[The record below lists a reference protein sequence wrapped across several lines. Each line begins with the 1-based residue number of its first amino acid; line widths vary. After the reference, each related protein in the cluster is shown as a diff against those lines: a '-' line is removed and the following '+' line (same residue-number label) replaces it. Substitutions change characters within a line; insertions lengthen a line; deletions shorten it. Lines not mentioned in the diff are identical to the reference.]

1 MHIVN
6 RPNDMKFFF
15 GKFDQVVIWYLID
28 MHRTYRVFF
37 LLLHVYGWNGFFLI
51 ENPIYKIF
59 YTNQGGRSGLW
70 WLGKIRHHYAG
81 NLFLFP
87 LIFSRF
93 FFNILYYYLTHTQ
106 LHYPFDLM
114 DHRVFSVF
122 FGLWNPCQNL
132 WNPFKKW
139 NPKISEP

>member
-15 GKFDQVVIWYLID
+15 DKFDQVVIWYLID

-81 NLFLFP
+81 NLLIFP
-87 LIFSRF
+87 LIFLTIFSLYF
-93 FFNILYYYLTHTQ
+93 FYFIYIIKCIYHTIHLNGFPDPIILY
-106 LHYPFDLM
+106 FI
-114 DHRVFSVF
+114 VFK
-122 FGLWNPCQNL
+122 L
-132 WNPFKKW
+132 
-139 NPKISEP
+139 